1 MKRLDKLGIIKN
13 VSSSWLGLLVNVV
26 TGIIISPYIVHKLG
40 DDAFGLW
47 VLVFAITGY
56 YGLFDFGIRSS
67 VVRYVA
73 KYSAIGD
80 RDHLQ
85 KIINTSLFSYS
96 CVGLFLLTLTV
107 IGSFFVDKFFRV
119 SPEFLA
125 TARILFLI
133 VGGSLSVG
141 FPFAVFT
148 GILEGLQKFYL
159 PNLINITTTILRAV
173 LIVIVL
179 NRGLGLLS
187 VALITA
193 AFPLVNGIVNAINV
207 FRLTHLRLGRSL
219 VTRDTFRQIFNYG
232 SVTFM
237 ISLAT
242 RLRFKTDA
250 LVIGKFLGAAAITRF
265 AIGSRLVDYAT
276 DMVESLAQIFAPMS
290 SHLEAKGDMEG
301 LRKVYIEGNRACAL
315 VIFPIC
321 AGLIILGKSVIQVWM
336 GAKYIPYSYP
346 VLLILLI
353 PATLRMAQ
361 ATSAR
366 ILLGISRHKM
376 LAVVTFSE
384 GILNLVLSIALVRP
398 YGIVGDAL
406 GTAIP
411 LMLTCLLFLPNYLCH
426 LLGLRV
432 RSFVVKAYTLP
443 VLLCAPMIAVL
454 LLMRRWFVPHTLL
467 QLVAHTVVGGG
478 VYAAVVYYFLFVR
491 GPLNLRSLRSRPADK
506 PASEVAAVASYQ
518 PEAYSGK

>member
-1 MKRLDKLGIIKN
+1 MKHLDKLGIIRN
-13 VSSSWLGLLVNVV
+13 VGSSWLGLLVNVA
-26 TGIIISPYIVHKLG
+26 TGIVISPYILHHLG

-73 KYSAIGD
+73 KYSAVSD
-80 RDHLQ
+80 REHLN

-96 CVGLFLLTLTV
+96 CVGLVLLALTLL
-107 IGSFFVDKFFRV
+107 GSFFVDKIFHV
-119 SPEFLA
+119 PTAFLG

-133 VGGSLSVG
+133 VGGSLAVG

-159 PNLINITTTILRAV
+159 PNLINIITTILRAI

-179 NRGLGLLS
+179 DRGLGLLT

-193 AFPLVNGIVNAINV
+193 VVPLVNGVVNTISV
-207 FRLTHLRLGRSL
+207 FRVTDLQLGRAL

-237 ISLAT
+237 ISLAS

-250 LVIGKFLGAAAITRF
+250 LVIGTFLSAAAITQF
-265 AIGSRLVDYAT
+265 SIGSRLVDYAT
-276 DMVESLAQIFAPMS
+276 DMVESLAQIFTPMS
-290 SHLEAKGDMEG
+290 SHFEAKGDTER
-301 LRKVYIEGNRACAL
+301 LRRVFIEGNRACAL
-315 VIFPIC
+315 VIFPIA
-321 AGLIILGKSVIQVWM
+321 AGLIILGKSVIRVWM
-336 GAKYIPYSYP
+336 GAKYIPFSYP

-353 PATLRMAQ
+353 PSTLRMAQ

-366 ILLGISRHKM
+366 VLLGVARHKM
-376 LAVVTFSE
+376 LAVVTFAE
-384 GILNLVLSIALVRP
+384 GILNLVLSILLVRP
-398 YGIVGDAL
+398 YGIIGDAF

-411 LMLTCLLFLPNYLCH
+411 LTMTCLLFLPAYLCH
-426 LLGLRV
+426 VLGLRL
-432 RSFVVKAYTLP
+432 RTFVARAYTLP
-443 VLLCAPMIAVL
+443 LLLCAPMVLVL
-454 LLMRRWFVPHTLL
+454 LAMQRWFVPATLL
-467 QLVAHTVVGGG
+467 QLLAHTLAGGI
-478 VYAAVVYYFLFVR
+478 VYLAVVYYFMFVR
-491 GPLNLRSLRSRPADK
+491 GPLSLRALRSAPEAEKK
-506 PASEVAAVASYQ
+506 PELPPVTSYQ

>member
-13 VSSSWLGLLVNVV
+13 VSSSWLGLLVNVA
-26 TGIIISPYIVHKLG
+26 TGIIISPYILHKLG

-73 KYSAIGD
+73 KYSAVGD

-85 KIINTSLFSYS
+85 TIINTSLFSYS
-96 CVGLFLLTLTV
+96 CLGFFLLTLTI
-107 IGSFFVDKFFRV
+107 IGSSLVDRIFRV
-119 SPEFLA
+119 PPDFLG
-125 TARILFLI
+125 TARMLFLI
-133 VGGSLSVG
+133 VGGSLSIG

-148 GILEGLQKFYL
+148 GVLEGLQKFYL
-159 PNLINITTTILRAV
+159 PNLINIINTILRAV
-173 LIVIVL
+173 LIVVVL

-193 AFPLVNGIVNAINV
+193 AFPVINGIVNAINV
-207 FRLTHLRLGRSL
+207 FRLTHLRLGRGL
-219 VTRDTFRQIFNYG
+219 VTCDTFRQIFNYG

-250 LVIGKFLGAAAITRF
+250 LVIGTFLSAAAITQF
-265 AIGSRLVDYAT
+265 SIGSRLVDYAT

-290 SHLEAKGDMEG
+290 SHFEARGEMDR
-301 LRKVYIEGNRACAL
+301 LRAVYIEGNRACAL

-346 VLLILLI
+346 ILLILLI

-361 ATSAR
+361 ASSAR

-384 GILNLVLSIALVRP
+384 GILNLLLSIALVRP

-411 LMLTCLLFLPNYLCH
+411 LTLTCLLFLPNYLCH

-432 RSFVVKAYTLP
+432 RTFVAKAYTLP
-443 VLLCAPMIAVL
+443 LLLCTPMIVVL
-454 LLMRRWFVPHTLL
+454 LLMQRWFVPHTLMEL
-467 QLVAHTVVGGG
+467 LAHTLVGGG
-478 VYAAVVYYFLFVR
+478 VYLSLVYYFMFVR
-491 GPLNLRSLRSRPADK
+491 GRLKIRALRSQPTDKETPEVPVVPA
-506 PASEVAAVASYQ
+506 YQ

>member
-13 VSSSWLGLLVNVV
+13 VSSSWLGLLVNVA
-26 TGIIISPYIVHKLG
+26 TGIIISPYILHKLG

-73 KYSAIGD
+73 KYSAVGD
-80 RDHLQ
+80 REHLQ

-96 CVGLFLLTLTV
+96 CVGLFLFTLTV

-119 SPEFLA
+119 PPEFLA

-193 AFPLVNGIVNAINV
+193 AIPLVNGIVNTINV
-207 FRLTHLRLGRSL
+207 FRLTDLRLGRSH

-250 LVIGKFLGAAAITRF
+250 LVIGKFIGAAAITQF
-265 AIGSRLVDYAT
+265 SIGSRLVDYAT

-290 SHLEAKGDMEG
+290 SHFEAKGDMER
-301 LRKVYIEGNRACAL
+301 LRRVYIEGNRACAL

-321 AGLIILGKSVIQVWM
+321 AGLIILGKSVIQIWM

-346 VLLILLI
+346 ILLILLI

-361 ATSAR
+361 ASSAR
-366 ILLGISRHKM
+366 ILLGIARHKM

-411 LMLTCLLFLPNYLCH
+411 LTLTCLLFLPNYLCH

-432 RSFVVKAYTLP
+432 RTFVVKAYTLP
-443 VLLCAPMIAVL
+443 VLLCAPMVAVL
-454 LLMRRWFVPHTLL
+454 LLMQRWFVPHTLL
-467 QLVAHTVVGGG
+467 QLVAHTLVAGI
-478 VYAAVVYYFLFVR
+478 VYAGVVYYFMFVR
-491 GPLNLRSLRSRPADK
+491 GPLNIRTLRSGATEK
-506 PASEVAAVASYQ
+506 PAPDVPAVPSYQ